1 MLLDL
6 GRDRRLD
13 LGQEVVMRS
22 EISTMSWVLS
32 EPPSHKI
39 KLAKQQLA
47 KQQMTVRRAKGHK

>member
-22 EISTMSWVLS
+22 EMSWVLS

-47 KQQMTVRRAKGHK
+47 KQQLTVRRAKGHK